1 MLTINNLD
9 TSSITTRTYNGWQP
23 IAATD
28 VPDNNFMVADGE
40 PIAAVDWDNSRKIDI
55 KWVMR

>member
-9 TSSITTRTYNGWQP
+9 TSAITTRTYNGWQP

-40 PIAAVDWDNSRKIDI
+40 PIAAVDWDNS
-55 KWVMR
+55 